1 MNKYMIYNNNEVTFV
16 LKKSLDE
23 AKQFAI
29 MHCDHSHEIIVRQ
42 VSYIKHVGF

>member
-16 LKKSLDE
+16 FKDSLDE

-29 MHCDHSHEIIVRQ
+29 MYCDHSHEIIVRQ